1 MTNEFIKLLG
11 KKNLF
16 IQGDEAA
23 VYGALI
29 ANCRFF
35 AGYPITPATEVA
47 EGMAIWMPKLGGVYI
62 QMEDEIASIAA
73 VIGASCTGVKSM
85 TATSGP
91 GFSLMQECIGYACMA
106 EIPCVIVNVQR
117 GGPSTGQPTEA
128 AQGDVMQAMWGTHGD
143 HQIIALA
150 PKSVQETLDLTIEA
164 FNLSEDYRVPV
175 ILLMDAEI
183 GHMREKVVLPEITD
197 IKVEDRVPATIGI
210 DKYRPYGTGFTR
222 SSKVPEFAPF
232 GSGYKTY
239 VTGLTHDKRGF
250 PVTTSAEVHEELVRR
265 LIEKV
270 SDDID
275 IIWYY
280 EDSFLEDAE
289 VIVVSYGTTSRPA
302 ASAVK
307 MARKNGIKVGHVRL
321 ITIWPFNYEKM
332 KDLLKNA
339 HTIIVPE
346 MNLGQMIH
354 PIREIVNR
362 DAKIISAP
370 KIGGAIHTPYEIL
383 KIIEGNKN

>member
-1 MTNEFIKLLG
+1 MANDFIKLLG

-16 IQGDEAA
+16 IQGDEAV

-35 AGYPITPATEVA
+35 AGYPIPPATEVA
-47 EGMAIWMPKLGGVYI
+47 EGMAIWMPKLGGIYI

-143 HQIIALA
+143 HQVIALA

-175 ILLMDAEI
+175 ILLLDAEI

-197 IKVEDRVPATIGI
+197 IRVEERVPATIGA
-210 DKYRPYGTGFTR
+210 DKYRPYRTGFTR

-270 SDDID
+270 HDDID
-275 IIWYY
+275 MIWYY
-280 EDSFLEDAE
+280 ESSFLEDAE
-289 VIVVSYGTTSRPA
+289 IIVVSYGTTSRPA
-302 ASAVK
+302 VSAVK
-307 MARKNGIKVGHVRL
+307 MARKNDIKVGHVRL

-332 KDLLKNA
+332 RNLLKNA

-354 PIREIVNR
+354 PIREIVERNT
-362 DAKIISAP
+362 KVISAP

>member
-1 MTNEFIKLLG
+1 MTNDVIRLLG
-11 KKNLF
+11 KNQLF

-29 ANCRFF
+29 ADCRFF

-47 EGMAIWMPKLGGVYI
+47 EGMAKWMPRLGGVYV
-62 QMEDEIASIAA
+62 QMEDEIASIAS

-175 ILLMDAEI
+175 ILLLDAEI
-183 GHMREKVVLPEITD
+183 GHMREKVVLPEI
-197 IKVEDRVPATIGI
+197 KNVLVEERVPATIEP
-210 DKYRPYGTGFTR
+210 DRYRPYRTGFTR

-232 GSGYKTY
+232 GSGYRTY

-250 PVTTSAEVHEELVRR
+250 PVTTSADVHEELVRR
-265 LIEKV
+265 LVEKV
-270 SDDID
+270 QDDID
-275 IIWYY
+275 SIWYY

-289 VIVVSYGTTSRPA
+289 IVVVSYGTTSRPA

-307 MARKNGIKVGHVRL
+307 MARKNGLKVGHLRL
-321 ITIWPFNYEKM
+321 ITIWPFHYEKTR
-332 KDLLKNA
+332 DLLKNA
-339 HTIIVPE
+339 HTVIVAE

-354 PIREIVNR
+354 PITEAVSSDTKVIL
-362 DAKIISAP
+362 AP
-370 KIGGAIHTPYEIL
+370 KIGGAIHTPFEIL
-383 KIIEGNKN
+383 KFIEGEQ

>member
-1 MTNEFIKLLG
+1 MTNDVIRLLG
-11 KKNLF
+11 KNQLF

-29 ANCRFF
+29 ADCRFF

-47 EGMAIWMPKLGGVYI
+47 EGMAKWMPRLGGVYV
-62 QMEDEIASIAA
+62 QMEDEIASIAS

-128 AQGDVMQAMWGTHGD
+128 AQGDIMQAMWGTHGD

-175 ILLMDAEI
+175 ILLLDAEI
-183 GHMREKVVLPEITD
+183 GHMREKVVLPEI
-197 IKVEDRVPATIGI
+197 KNVLVEERYPATIEP
-210 DKYRPYGTGFTR
+210 DRYRPYRTGFTR

-232 GSGYKTY
+232 GSGYRTY

-250 PVTTSAEVHEELVRR
+250 PVTTSADVHEELVRR
-265 LIEKV
+265 LVEKV
-270 SDDID
+270 QDDID
-275 IIWYY
+275 SIWYY

-289 VIVVSYGTTSRPA
+289 IVVVSYGTTSRPA

-307 MARKNGIKVGHVRL
+307 MARKNGLKVGHLRL
-321 ITIWPFNYEKM
+321 ITIWPFHYEKTR
-332 KDLLKNA
+332 DLLKNA
-339 HTIIVPE
+339 HTVIVAE

-354 PIREIVNR
+354 PITEAVSSDTKVIL
-362 DAKIISAP
+362 AP
-370 KIGGAIHTPYEIL
+370 KIGGAIHTPFEIL
-383 KIIEGNKN
+383 KFIEGEQ

>member
-16 IQGDEAA
+16 IQGDEAV

-383 KIIEGNKN
+383 KIIEGSKN

>member
-16 IQGDEAA
+16 IQGDEAV

-47 EGMAIWMPKLGGVYI
+47 EGMAIWMPKLGGIYI

-143 HQIIALA
+143 HQVIALA

-183 GHMREKVVLPEITD
+183 GHMREKVVLPEISD

-339 HTIIVPE
+339 HTVIVPE

-362 DAKIISAP
+362 DAKVISAP

>member
-1 MTNEFIKLLG
+1 MTNDVIRLLG
-11 KKNLF
+11 KNQLF

-29 ANCRFF
+29 ADCRFF

-47 EGMAIWMPKLGGVYI
+47 EGMAKWMPRLGGVYV
-62 QMEDEIASIAA
+62 QMEDEIASIAS

-175 ILLMDAEI
+175 ILLLDAEI
-183 GHMREKVVLPEITD
+183 GHMREKVVLPEI
-197 IKVEDRVPATIGI
+197 KNVLVEERYPATIEP
-210 DKYRPYGTGFTR
+210 DRYRPYRTGFTR

-232 GSGYKTY
+232 GSGYRTY

-250 PVTTSAEVHEELVRR
+250 PVTTSADVHEELVRR
-265 LIEKV
+265 LVEKV
-270 SDDID
+270 QDDID
-275 IIWYY
+275 SIWYY

-289 VIVVSYGTTSRPA
+289 IVVVSYGTTSRPA

-307 MARKNGIKVGHVRL
+307 MARKNGLKVGHLRL
-321 ITIWPFNYEKM
+321 ITIWPFHYEKTR
-332 KDLLKNA
+332 DLLKNA
-339 HTIIVPE
+339 HTVIVAE

-354 PIREIVNR
+354 PITEAVSSDTKVIL
-362 DAKIISAP
+362 AP
-370 KIGGAIHTPYEIL
+370 KIGGAIHT
-383 KIIEGNKN
+383 

>member
-1 MTNEFIKLLG
+1 MANDFIKLLG

-16 IQGDEAA
+16 IQGDEAV

-47 EGMAIWMPKLGGVYI
+47 EGMAIWMPKLGGIYI

-143 HQIIALA
+143 HQVIALA

-164 FNLSEDYRVPV
+164 FRASSSRGPGLGRRACAHAPANAAPPV
-175 ILLMDAEI
+175 AE
-183 GHMREKVVLPEITD
+183 
-197 IKVEDRVPATIGI
+197 
-210 DKYRPYGTGFTR
+210 
-222 SSKVPEFAPF
+222 
-232 GSGYKTY
+232 
-239 VTGLTHDKRGF
+239 
-250 PVTTSAEVHEELVRR
+250 
-265 LIEKV
+265 
-270 SDDID
+270 
-275 IIWYY
+275 Y
-280 EDSFLEDAE
+280 ETL
-289 VIVVSYGTTSRPA
+289 
-302 ASAVK
+302 
-307 MARKNGIKVGHVRL
+307 
-321 ITIWPFNYEKM
+321 
-332 KDLLKNA
+332 
-339 HTIIVPE
+339 
-346 MNLGQMIH
+346 
-354 PIREIVNR
+354 
-362 DAKIISAP
+362 
-370 KIGGAIHTPYEIL
+370 
-383 KIIEGNKN
+383 

>member
-16 IQGDEAA
+16 IQGDEAV

-47 EGMAIWMPKLGGVYI
+47 EGMAIWMPKLGGIYI

-143 HQIIALA
+143 HQVIALA

-339 HTIIVPE
+339 HTVIVPE

-362 DAKIISAP
+362 DAKVISAP

-383 KIIEGNKN
+383 KIIEGSKN

>member
-183 GHMREKVVLPEITD
+183 GHMREKVVLPEISD

-210 DKYRPYGTGFTR
+210 DKYRPYRTGFTR

-362 DAKIISAP
+362 DAKVISAP

-383 KIIEGNKN
+383 KIIEGSKN

>member
-383 KIIEGNKN
+383 KIIEGSKN

>member
-143 HQIIALA
+143 HQVIALA

-383 KIIEGNKN
+383 KIIEGSKN

>member
-1 MTNEFIKLLG
+1 MTNDVIRLLG
-11 KKNLF
+11 KNQLF

-29 ANCRFF
+29 ADCRFF

-47 EGMAIWMPKLGGVYI
+47 EGMAKWMPRLGGVYV
-62 QMEDEIASIAA
+62 QMEDEIASIAS

-85 TATSGP
+85 TETSGP

-175 ILLMDAEI
+175 ILLLDAEI
-183 GHMREKVVLPEITD
+183 GHMREKVVLPEI
-197 IKVEDRVPATIGI
+197 KNVLVEERVPATIEP
-210 DKYRPYGTGFTR
+210 DRYRPYRTGFTR

-232 GSGYKTY
+232 GSGYRTY

-250 PVTTSAEVHEELVRR
+250 PVTTSADVHEELVRR
-265 LIEKV
+265 LVEKV
-270 SDDID
+270 QDDID
-275 IIWYY
+275 SIWYY

-289 VIVVSYGTTSRPA
+289 IVVVSYGTTSRPA

-307 MARKNGIKVGHVRL
+307 MARKNGLKVGHLRL
-321 ITIWPFNYEKM
+321 ITIWPFHYEKTR
-332 KDLLKNA
+332 DLLKNA
-339 HTIIVPE
+339 HTIIVAE

-354 PIREIVNR
+354 PITEAVSSDTKVIL
-362 DAKIISAP
+362 AP
-370 KIGGAIHTPYEIL
+370 KIGGAIHTPFEIL
-383 KIIEGNKN
+383 KFIEGEQ

>member
-1 MTNEFIKLLG
+1 MTNDVIRLLG
-11 KKNLF
+11 KNQLF

-29 ANCRFF
+29 ADCRFF

-47 EGMAIWMPKLGGVYI
+47 EGMAKWMPRLGGVYV
-62 QMEDEIASIAA
+62 QMEDEIASIAS

-150 PKSVQETLDLTIEA
+150 PKSVQETLDLTLEA

-175 ILLMDAEI
+175 ILLLDAEI
-183 GHMREKVVLPEITD
+183 GHMREKVVLPEI
-197 IKVEDRVPATIGI
+197 KNVLVEERYPATIEP
-210 DKYRPYGTGFTR
+210 DRYRPYRTGFTR

-232 GSGYKTY
+232 GSGYRTY

-250 PVTTSAEVHEELVRR
+250 PVTTSADVHEELVRR
-265 LIEKV
+265 LVEKV
-270 SDDID
+270 QDDID
-275 IIWYY
+275 SIWYY

-289 VIVVSYGTTSRPA
+289 IVVVSYGTTSRPA

-307 MARKNGIKVGHVRL
+307 MARKNGLKVGHLRL
-321 ITIWPFNYEKM
+321 ITIWPFHYEKTR
-332 KDLLKNA
+332 DLLKNA
-339 HTIIVPE
+339 HTVIVAE

-354 PIREIVNR
+354 PITEAVSSDTKVIL
-362 DAKIISAP
+362 AP
-370 KIGGAIHTPYEIL
+370 KIGGAIHTPFEIL
-383 KIIEGNKN
+383 KFIEGEQ

>member
-1 MTNEFIKLLG
+1 MTNDVIRLLG
-11 KKNLF
+11 KRELF
-16 IQGDEAA
+16 IQGDDAA

-29 ANCRFF
+29 ADCRFF

-47 EGMAIWMPKLGGVYI
+47 EGMAKWMPKLDGVYV

-128 AQGDVMQAMWGTHGD
+128 AQGDIMQAMWGTHGD
-143 HQIIALA
+143 HQVIALA

-175 ILLMDAEI
+175 ILLLDAEI
-183 GHMREKVVLPEITD
+183 GHMREKVVLPEIN
-197 IKVEDRVPATIGI
+197 KVLVEERYLATIGP
-210 DKYRPYGTGFTR
+210 DKYRPYRTGFTR
-222 SSKVPEFAPF
+222 PSKVPEFAPF
-232 GSGYKTY
+232 GSGYRTY

-250 PVTTSAEVHEELVRR
+250 PVTTSADIHEELVRR

-270 SDDID
+270 VDDIEE
-275 IIWYY
+275 IWYY
-280 EDSFLEDAE
+280 EDYLLEDAE
-289 VIVVSYGTTSRPA
+289 IIVISYGTTSRPA

-307 MARKNGIKVGHVRL
+307 MARKNGIKVGHLRL
-321 ITIWPFNYEKM
+321 ITIWPFHYDKM
-332 KDLLKNA
+332 RELLKNA
-339 HTIIVPE
+339 NTIIVPE
-346 MNLGQMIH
+346 MNLGQIIH
-354 PIREIVNR
+354 PIKEAVSK
-362 DAKIISAP
+362 DTKVISAP
-370 KIGGAIHTPYEIL
+370 KIGGAIHTPFEIL
-383 KIIEGNKN
+383 KFIEGEY

>member
-289 VIVVSYGTTSRPA
+289 VIWYYFKACGKCS
-302 ASAVK
+302 
-307 MARKNGIKVGHVRL
+307 
-321 ITIWPFNYEKM
+321 
-332 KDLLKNA
+332 
-339 HTIIVPE
+339 
-346 MNLGQMIH
+346 
-354 PIREIVNR
+354 
-362 DAKIISAP
+362 
-370 KIGGAIHTPYEIL
+370 
-383 KIIEGNKN
+383 

>member
-1 MTNEFIKLLG
+1 MTNDVIRLLG
-11 KKNLF
+11 KNQLF

-29 ANCRFF
+29 ADCRFF

-47 EGMAIWMPKLGGVYI
+47 EGMAKWMPRLGGVYV
-62 QMEDEIASIAA
+62 QMEDEIASIAS

-175 ILLMDAEI
+175 ILLLDAEI
-183 GHMREKVVLPEITD
+183 GHMREKVVLPEI
-197 IKVEDRVPATIGI
+197 KNVLVEERYPATIEP
-210 DKYRPYGTGFTR
+210 DRYRPYRTGFTR

-232 GSGYKTY
+232 GSGYRTY

-250 PVTTSAEVHEELVRR
+250 PVTTSADVHEELVRR
-265 LIEKV
+265 LVEKV
-270 SDDID
+270 QDDID
-275 IIWYY
+275 SIWYY

-289 VIVVSYGTTSRPA
+289 IVVVSYGTTSRPA

-307 MARKNGIKVGHVRL
+307 MARKNGLKVGHLRL
-321 ITIWPFNYEKM
+321 ITIWPFHYEKTR
-332 KDLLKNA
+332 DLLKNA
-339 HTIIVPE
+339 HTVIVAE

-354 PIREIVNR
+354 PITEAVSSDTKVIL
-362 DAKIISAP
+362 AP
-370 KIGGAIHTPYEIL
+370 KIGGAIHTPFEIL
-383 KIIEGNKN
+383 KFIEGEQ

>member
-1 MTNEFIKLLG
+1 MTNDVIRLLG

-16 IQGDEAA
+16 VQGDEAA
-23 VYGALI
+23 VYGALL
-29 ANCRFF
+29 ADCRFF

-47 EGMAIWMPKLGGVYI
+47 EGMAMWMPRLGGVYV

-143 HQIIALA
+143 HQIIAQA

-175 ILLMDAEI
+175 ILLLDAEI
-183 GHMREKVVLPEITD
+183 GHMMEKVVLPEVTTV
-197 IKVEDRVPATIGI
+197 KVDERVPATIGP
-210 DKYRPYGTGFTR
+210 DKYRPYRTGFTR
-222 SSKVPEFAPF
+222 PSKVPEFAPF
-232 GSGYKTY
+232 GSGYRTY

-270 SDDID
+270 QDDID
-275 IIWYY
+275 TIWYY

-289 VIVVSYGTTSRPA
+289 IIVVSYGTTSRPA

-307 MARKNGIKVGHVRL
+307 KARKNGIKVGHIRL
-321 ITIWPFNYEKM
+321 ITIWPFNYCKM
-332 KDLLKNA
+332 KELLKNA
-339 HTIIVPE
+339 HTVIVPE

-354 PIREIVNR
+354 PIRETVGK
-362 DAKIISAP
+362 DTKVVSVP

-383 KIIEGNKN
+383 RVIEGDKN

>member
-143 HQIIALA
+143 HQVIALA

-183 GHMREKVVLPEITD
+183 GHMREKVVLPEISD

-210 DKYRPYGTGFTR
+210 DKYRPYRTGFTR

-362 DAKIISAP
+362 DAKVISAP

-383 KIIEGNKN
+383 KIIEGSKN

>member
-143 HQIIALA
+143 HQVIALA

-183 GHMREKVVLPEITD
+183 GHMREKVVLPEISD

-210 DKYRPYGTGFTR
+210 DKYRPYRTGFTR

-362 DAKIISAP
+362 DAKVISAP

>member
-1 MTNEFIKLLG
+1 MTNDVIRLLG
-11 KKNLF
+11 KNQLF

-29 ANCRFF
+29 ADCRFF

-47 EGMAIWMPKLGGVYI
+47 EGMAKWMPRLGGVYV
-62 QMEDEIASIAA
+62 QMEDEIASIAS

-175 ILLMDAEI
+175 ILLLDAEI
-183 GHMREKVVLPEITD
+183 GHMREKVVLPEI
-197 IKVEDRVPATIGI
+197 KNVLVEERVPATIEP
-210 DKYRPYGTGFTR
+210 DRYRPYRTGFTR

-232 GSGYKTY
+232 GSGYRTY

-250 PVTTSAEVHEELVRR
+250 PVTTSADVHEELVRR
-265 LIEKV
+265 LVEKV
-270 SDDID
+270 QDDID
-275 IIWYY
+275 SIWYY

-289 VIVVSYGTTSRPA
+289 IVVVSYGTTSRPA

-307 MARKNGIKVGHVRL
+307 MARNNGLKVGHLRL
-321 ITIWPFNYEKM
+321 ITIWPFHYEKTR
-332 KDLLKNA
+332 DLLKNA
-339 HTIIVPE
+339 HTIIVAE

-354 PIREIVNR
+354 PITEAVSSDTKVIL
-362 DAKIISAP
+362 AP
-370 KIGGAIHTPYEIL
+370 KIGGAIHTPFEIL
-383 KIIEGNKN
+383 KFIEGEQ

>member
-1 MTNEFIKLLG
+1 MTNDVIRLLG
-11 KKNLF
+11 KNQLF

-29 ANCRFF
+29 ADCRFF

-47 EGMAIWMPKLGGVYI
+47 EGMAKWMPRLGGVYV
-62 QMEDEIASIAA
+62 QMEDEIASIAS

-175 ILLMDAEI
+175 ILLLDAEI
-183 GHMREKVVLPEITD
+183 GHMREKVVLPEI
-197 IKVEDRVPATIGI
+197 KNVLVEERVPATIEP
-210 DKYRPYGTGFTR
+210 DRYRPYRTGFTR

-232 GSGYKTY
+232 GSGYRTY

-250 PVTTSAEVHEELVRR
+250 PVTTSADVHEELVRR
-265 LIEKV
+265 LVEKV
-270 SDDID
+270 QDDID
-275 IIWYY
+275 SIWYY

-289 VIVVSYGTTSRPA
+289 IVVVSYGTTSRPA

-307 MARKNGIKVGHVRL
+307 MARKNGLKVGHLRL
-321 ITIWPFNYEKM
+321 ITIWPFHYEKTR
-332 KDLLKNA
+332 DLLKNA
-339 HTIIVPE
+339 HTIIVAE

-354 PIREIVNR
+354 PITEAVSSDTKVIL
-362 DAKIISAP
+362 AP
-370 KIGGAIHTPYEIL
+370 KIGGAIHTPFEIL
-383 KIIEGNKN
+383 KFIEGAQ

>member
-1 MTNEFIKLLG
+1 MTNDVIRLLG
-11 KKNLF
+11 KNQLF

-29 ANCRFF
+29 ADCRFF

-47 EGMAIWMPKLGGVYI
+47 EGMAKWMPRLGGVYV
-62 QMEDEIASIAA
+62 QMEDEIASIAS

-175 ILLMDAEI
+175 ILLLDAEI
-183 GHMREKVVLPEITD
+183 GHMREKVVLPEI
-197 IKVEDRVPATIGI
+197 KNVLVEERVPATIEP
-210 DKYRPYGTGFTR
+210 DRYRPYRTGFTR

-232 GSGYKTY
+232 GSGYRTY

-250 PVTTSAEVHEELVRR
+250 PVTTSADVHEELVRR
-265 LIEKV
+265 LVEKV
-270 SDDID
+270 QDDID
-275 IIWYY
+275 SIWYY

-289 VIVVSYGTTSRPA
+289 IVVVSYGTTSRPA

-307 MARKNGIKVGHVRL
+307 MARKNGLKVGHLRL
-321 ITIWPFNYEKM
+321 ITIWPFHYEKTR
-332 KDLLKNA
+332 DLLKNA
-339 HTIIVPE
+339 HTIIVAE

-354 PIREIVNR
+354 PITEAVSSDTKVIL
-362 DAKIISAP
+362 AP
-370 KIGGAIHTPYEIL
+370 KIGGAIHTPFEIL
-383 KIIEGNKN
+383 KFIEGEQ

>member
-1 MTNEFIKLLG
+1 MINDVIRLLG
-11 KKNLF
+11 KNQLF

-29 ANCRFF
+29 ADCRFF

-47 EGMAIWMPKLGGVYI
+47 EGMAKWMPRLGGVYV
-62 QMEDEIASIAA
+62 QMEDEIASIAS

-150 PKSVQETLDLTIEA
+150 PKSVQETLDLTLEA

-175 ILLMDAEI
+175 ILLLDAEI
-183 GHMREKVVLPEITD
+183 GHMREKVILPEI
-197 IKVEDRVPATIGI
+197 KNVLVEERYPATIEP
-210 DKYRPYGTGFTR
+210 DKYRPYRTGFTR
-222 SSKVPEFAPF
+222 PSKVPEFAPF
-232 GSGYKTY
+232 GSGYRTY

-250 PVTTSAEVHEELVRR
+250 PVTTSADVHEELVRR

-270 SDDID
+270 QDDLD
-275 IIWYY
+275 SIWYY
-280 EDSFLEDAE
+280 EDFFLEDAE
-289 VIVVSYGTTSRPA
+289 IIVVSYGTTSRPA

-307 MARKNGIKVGHVRL
+307 MARKNGIKVGHLRL
-321 ITIWPFNYEKM
+321 ITIWPFHYEKM
-332 KDLLKNA
+332 KELLKNA

-354 PIREIVNR
+354 PITETVSRGTKVIP
-362 DAKIISAP
+362 AP
-370 KIGGAIHTPYEIL
+370 KIGGAIHTPFEIL
-383 KIIEGNKN
+383 KFIEGEQ

>member
-143 HQIIALA
+143 HQVIALA

-210 DKYRPYGTGFTR
+210 DKYRPYRTGFTR

-362 DAKIISAP
+362 DAKVISAP

-383 KIIEGNKN
+383 KIIEGSKN